1 MQINKKQYEML
12 LKMSYI
18 ANWVISDSEIL
29 SEAEM
34 QKYENLQEFLCN
46 EAIAAGHKELVTGTG
61 KDASLAW
68 NFGEECDKLIE
79 EYNDYNFWE
88 ELRTRLSER
97 DVKKANKKDW
107 NNQISVKDN
116 TLKIIQAESIWE
128 EEFEK
133 HGINRL
139 EIKS

>member
-1 MQINKKQYEML
+1 MQINKKQYEMI

-18 ANWVISDSEIL
+18 ANWVISDSDIL

-46 EAIAAGHKELVTGTG
+46 EAVAAGHKELVTGKW
-61 KDASLAW
+61 KDAALAG
-68 NFGEECDKLIE
+68 NLGDECDKLIE

-88 ELRTRLSER
+88 ELKVRLSER
-97 DVKKANKKDW
+97 DVKKANKQEW
-107 NNQISVKDN
+107 NKQISVKEN
-116 TLKIIQAESIWE
+116 TLKTIQIESIWE
-128 EEFEK
+128 EEFEE

-139 EIKS
+139 EIKK